1 MKTLFKILIGL
12 VAVVAVVVAIL
23 VVVISLQPADFRVE
37 RSTVVAAGPEVV
49 FAQVNDFHKWP
60 AWNPWEDADPT
71 QKLSFAGAAA
81 GVGASYAYEGDQVGA
96 GRMTIVESRPGE
108 LVKIKQ
114 EFLKPFTATNTA
126 EFIFKPLANGQTKV
140 TWAMYGPQ
148 DFLGKAIS
156 LVMNCEKMIGP
167 QFEKGLASMKQV
179 SEGAAKGN

>member
-1 MKTLFKILIGL
+1 MKTLLKILIGL

-23 VVVISLQPADFRVE
+23 LVVISRQPSDFRIE
-37 RSTVVAAGPEVV
+37 RTEVVAAGPEVV

-60 AWNPWEDADPT
+60 AWNPWDDEDPT
-71 QKLSFAGAAA
+71 QKLSYGGAAA

-126 EFIFKPLANGQTKV
+126 EFVFKPQANGQTEV
-140 TWAMYGPQ
+140 TWAMYGEQ
-148 DFLGKAIS
+148 NFMGKAVNF
-156 LVMNCEKMIGP
+156 VMDCDKMIGG